1 MAKARSVSNLDN
13 SRRGTDRRSDA
24 IDHQAAEHRIDLRWC
39 ELRLSLEPPGQNGEE
54 SAHDELHDEFPRNSA
69 IALKR
74 YGELMSATG
83 TSTTSHDK

>member
-1 MAKARSVSNLDN
+1 MAKARSVSDLDN

-24 IDHQAAEHRIDLRWC
+24 IDHQAAEHRVDLRWC